1 MLRYLLFV
9 VLSATLI
16 VSGISAADDTQDL
29 LDDIVSDYIEDD
41 NALVVYLATP
51 EGVWTVTAG
60 FARDDEPTTVEDR
73 FRIGSV
79 SKTLVAVA
87 ALMLVEDGIFA
98 LDDPASDWLSDE
110 ILQNVANA
118 ESATIRQLLNMR
130 SGIDDYLDT
139 DAFLDAIEDD
149 PQREWTAEDVL
160 VYAYGLPAL
169 FAPDAD
175 FNYSNTNYILLQIIL
190 EEASAMGLHELI
202 RERILE
208 PLEMVDTYTQI
219 SEFLPGG
226 FVDAYDADG
235 FENLSEINDGAGLGD
250 GGLISNV
257 IDLHIFYE
265 ALLQER
271 TLLSAA
277 MMDELLDFRPVDASS
292 GYSLGLDEWQ
302 TEFGVLWGHGGGV
315 LGFASF
321 SAYLPDDDAIIVI
334 LSANED
340 FETSELMLDII
351 DEILFFYQD

>member
-1 MLRYLLFV
+1 MLRYLLCFV
-9 VLSATLI
+9 LVLTLS
-16 VSGISAADDTQDL
+16 SGSISADDTQDL
-29 LDDIVSDYIEDD
+29 LDDIVSEYIEDD
-41 NALVVYLATP
+41 NALVVYLSTL

-79 SKTLVAVA
+79 SKTFVAVV
-87 ALMLVEDGIFA
+87 ALMLVEEGVFA

-110 ILQNVANA
+110 ILQNIANTQ
-118 ESATIRQLLNMR
+118 SVTIRQLLNMR
-130 SGIDDYLDT
+130 SGIDDYLGT
-139 DAFLDAIEDD
+139 DAFWDAVEADL
-149 PQREWTAEDVL
+149 QREWTAEDVL
-160 VYAYGLPAL
+160 VYAYDLPAL

-175 FNYSNTNYILLQIIL
+175 FEYSNTNYILLQIIL

-208 PLEMVDTYTQI
+208 PLDMTDTYTQV
-219 SEFLPGG
+219 SELLPGG
-226 FVDAYDADG
+226 FVDAYDDTG
-235 FENLSEINDGAGLGD
+235 FENLSEMNDGAGLGD

-265 ALLQER
+265 ALLQNR
-271 TLLSAA
+271 TLLSSA

-292 GYSLGLDEWQ
+292 SYSLGLDEWR
-302 TEFGVLWGHGGGV
+302 TPSGVLWGHGGGV
-315 LGFASF
+315 LGFASI

-340 FETSELMLDII
+340 FETSELALDIV
-351 DEILFFYQD
+351 DEILTFYRD